1 MGLMRLFGNKTWKE
15 QAACLQL
22 RKQLIMFLAEIF
34 FLNLNCVCAVCIHMY
49 VCVYTC
55 MCGWVKWGAFMHEQ
69 VEARRQREV
78 SS

>member
-34 FLNLNCVCAVCIHMY
+34 FLISIVCVL
-49 VCVYTC
+49 CVYTC
-55 MCGWVKWGAFMHEQ
+55 MCVCTHVCVGG
-69 VEARRQREV
+69 
-78 SS
+78 